1 MADSDFYRPSLPTLI
16 TQIRND
22 ILSRFDQDDVLRR
35 ANAEVY
41 SRATAAAVN
50 SLYGFLDYLA
60 RNILPDLADEAWL
73 YRHGNLKKCP
83 RKEPAA
89 SAGWARW
96 DGATDG
102 IEIKAGVELQR
113 DDQVTFITTAAAT
126 AAGGVLR
133 VPVECEVAGTEGNT
147 DDGISLMLVSPVTG
161 LSSAAV
167 ADTITGGTN
176 IEDVE
181 QWRARIMD
189 RWYYVPQSGADPD
202 YVVWAESIQEVAR
215 AWTYRNYDGD
225 GSVGVMIATDNVID
239 PTPTQDTID
248 QVVSYIT
255 PLSPVAGS
263 RLFVFGPTIKKIDFT
278 ITLYPDNDTTRNAVI
293 SEIQSYLS
301 ESGEPNSTLY
311 LSNLDEVISEAS
323 GESHHVMVEPSAD
336 ISLGDYEL
344 PVAGVFTWTS

>member
-1 MADSDFYRPSLPTLI
+1 MASYPNV
-16 TQIRND
+16 ND
-22 ILSRFDQDDVLRR
+22 LNRYARDVVTGKILACRYVKLSCQRHLDDL
-35 ANAEVY
+35 EK
-41 SRATAAAVN
+41 SK
-50 SLYGFLDYLA
+50 D
-60 RNILPDLADEAWL
+60 P
-73 YRHGNLKKCP
+73 
-83 RKEPAA
+83 
-89 SAGWARW
+89 
-96 DGATDG
+96 
-102 IEIKAGVELQR
+102 
-113 DDQVTFITTAAAT
+113 
-126 AAGGVLR
+126 
-133 VPVECEVAGTEGNT
+133 
-147 DDGISLMLVSPVTG
+147 TG

-225 GSVGVMIATDNVID
+225 GSVGVMITTDNVID

-278 ITLYPDNDTTRNAVI
+278 ITLYPDNDSTRNAVI

-301 ESGEPNSTLY
+301 ENGEPNSTLY

-323 GESHHVMVEPSAD
+323 GESHHVMVAPSAD
-336 ISLGDYEL
+336 ILLGDYEL